1 MAISFFDCKIYK
13 TLTLICEGF
22 SFWYL
27 SKNKPRM
34 KTINISIL
42 ENRLQLLE
50 SYIPDFEQT
59 NTAVSKASV
68 AWHLDHSLKVINAV
82 VRSMEDS
89 DPTSYQNNFKL
100 LGKVLLKLGFFPR
113 GKAKAP
119 KNVNPSE
126 VILKSEIITQLAEA
140 RQNINVILNLDKNSY
155 FKHPLFGNTN
165 KYRVVRFL
173 DTHTNHHLKIVKSIL
188 K

>member
-1 MAISFFDCKIYK
+1 
-13 TLTLICEGF
+13 
-22 SFWYL
+22 
-27 SKNKPRM
+27 M
-34 KTINISIL
+34 KTVNTKTL

-50 SYIPDFEQT
+50 SYIPDFEKT
-59 NTAVSKASV
+59 NTSISNASV

-82 VRSMEDS
+82 VKSMENS
-89 DPTSYQNNFKL
+89 DPALYENNFKFI
-100 LGKVLLKLGFFPR
+100 GKILLKIGFFPR

-119 KNVNPSE
+119 KYVKPPE
-126 VILKSEIITQLAEA
+126 VVLKSDITTQLAEA
-140 RQNINVILNLDKNSY
+140 KQNIKAIQNLDKNAY

-165 KYRVVRFL
+165 KFRVVRFL